1 MVILH
6 VCTGLYV
13 CTCTMV
19 FKAMFTTDIY
29 GRVRMHVYMHLVFKE
44 FIDWAVMVGCSDV
57 LTYAH

>member
-1 MVILH
+1 MV
-6 VCTGLYV
+6 TGLYV

-19 FKAMFTTDIY
+19 FKAMFTTDIH

-44 FIDWAVMVGCSDV
+44 LIDWAVMVGCSDV